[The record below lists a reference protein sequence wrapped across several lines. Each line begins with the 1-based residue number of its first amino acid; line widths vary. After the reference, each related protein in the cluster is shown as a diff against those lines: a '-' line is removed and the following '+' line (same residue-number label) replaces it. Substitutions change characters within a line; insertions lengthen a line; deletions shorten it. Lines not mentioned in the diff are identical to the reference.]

1 MMGLYNVTNAG
12 LARGVLETL
21 QQKCMS
27 SCWKRV
33 TERSGNAQT
42 PQSNHTL
49 SAALDSSAAPEG
61 EQLSDLNLSPGNH
74 PDNDVNKT
82 SRALSAQ
89 GRERDGDDEMT
100 NKKAKV
106 KEECDRERGMR

>member
-1 MMGLYNVTNAG
+1 MIGLYNVTNAG
-12 LARGVLETL
+12 LTRGLLETL
-21 QQKCMS
+21 QQKCVL
-27 SCWKRV
+27 SCWKR
-33 TERSGNAQT
+33 SGNTQT
-42 PQSNHTL
+42 LQSNHTL
-49 SAALDSSAAPEG
+49 AATLDSSAAPEG
-61 EQLSDLNLSPGNH
+61 EQLSDLNLPPGNH

>member
-1 MMGLYNVTNAG
+1 M
-12 LARGVLETL
+12 R
-21 QQKCMS
+21 QK
-27 SCWKRV
+27 
-33 TERSGNAQT
+33 RSGNAQT

-82 SRALSAQ
+82 SQALSAQ